1 MAVIEW
7 VATASADVANVATPD
22 AFRVLVPSTVVPSL
36 NVTVPDGDPAPGAFA
51 LTVEVKV
58 TDWP

>member
-1 MAVIEW
+1 MIEW
-7 VATASADVANVATPD
+7 VATASADVANVATPE

-36 NVTVPDGDPAPGAFA
+36 NVTVPDGDPAPGDFA
-51 LTVEVKV
+51 LTVDVNV